1 MSEVLPYLEVEQGN
15 QEEIEEKEEIKMP
28 DVKGKT
34 VKEAEKILKEV
45 GLEVKLENEEINK
58 DEVIVKSQIPESGIN
73 VYKGRCVYID

>member
-1 MSEVLPYLEVEQGN
+1 M
-15 QEEIEEKEEIKMP
+15 
-28 DVKGKT
+28 KGKT

-58 DEVIVKSQIPESGIN
+58 DEVIVKNQIPESGIN